1 MNSFPPPSF
10 AALLAF
16 AHDLADAAGAAILP
30 HFRKPLRVDDK
41 GVDGAFDPVTAAD
54 RAAERAIAKR
64 IAATY
69 PTHGIIGEEFGAR
82 DAGARYR
89 WVVDP
94 IDGTRAFITGY
105 PLWGSL
111 IGLLDGDKPLL
122 GIMDQ
127 PFTGERYWAAQR
139 SAHVRTGQARARRL
153 ATRSCPKLSAAML
166 ATTHPDLF
174 APGVEAEGFAR
185 IKAAVRMTR
194 FGGDCYAYCQLAAGH
209 LDLVVEAGLKA
220 HDVVALLPIIERA
233 GGVVTTW
240 DGAPATDGGRIVAA
254 GDPRLHEAAL
264 RLLSG

>member
-1 MNSFPPPSF
+1 VNSPRPPSF

-139 SAHVRTGQARARRL
+139 SSHVRTGQARARRL